1 MQCKDTGL
9 TKYANLSVYIPIFN
23 DLVSPGAYPGLLR
36 PS

>member
-9 TKYANLSVYIPIFN
+9 TEYANLSAYIPIFT
-23 DLVSPGAYPGLLR
+23 DLVSPGAYHGLLK